1 MRRAPVATPILAL
14 DVESVEMAESMMSRV
29 SGLCAFA
36 KVGSEL
42 FTVAGPA
49 VVRAI
54 RAHGWEVFLD
64 LKFHDIPNTVRA
76 AARGAAQLGVRLLT
90 VHASG
95 GRAMV
100 EAAVEGAGA
109 GCDVFAVTVLTS
121 MDAGALAAATGR
133 PRATVGEEVL
143 RLAAIARDGGARG
156 VVCSGREAAAV
167 RERHGDTLQR
177 LVPGIRFADGAAHDQ
192 ARVVTPAWAAES
204 GANYLVIGRAVT
216 AAPDPAAAMER
227 VLAELRGVASVAGA

>member
-14 DVESVEMAESMMSRV
+14 DVDSVEMAESMMSQV

-54 RAHGWEVFLD
+54 RARGWEVFLD

-76 AARGAAQLGVRLLT
+76 AARSAAQLGVRLLT

-95 GRAMV
+95 GRAMI

-121 MDAGALAAATGR
+121 MDADALAAATGR
-133 PRATVGEEVL
+133 RATVGEEVL
-143 RLAAIARDGGARG
+143 RLAGIAREGGARG

-192 ARVVTPAWAAES
+192 ARVVTPAWAVES

-216 AAPDPAAAMER
+216 GAPDPAAAMER
-227 VLAELRGVASVAGA
+227 VLAELRGVGSVGGE